1 MDTLKWKIMES
12 IRELGGFLPIST
24 KTKAET
30 IQKTFGVRKKDFMA
44 AVSSLEEEGHIE
56 TTPGGIQTKV
66 ETTPGGRMF
75 RQIRRKRR

>member
-12 IRELGGFLPIST
+12 IRELGGFLPISP

-30 IQKTFGVRKKDFMA
+30 IQKTFGVRKKDFVA
-44 AVSSLEEEGHIE
+44 AVSSLEEEGQIE

-66 ETTPGGRMF
+66 ESTPGGRMF

>member
-24 KTKAET
+24 QTKAET
-30 IQKTFGVRKKDFMA
+30 IQKTFGVKKKEFIA
-44 AVSSLEEEGHIE
+44 AISSLVEEGQIE
-56 TTPGGIQTKV
+56 TTPGGIQSKV
-66 ETTPGGRMF
+66 ASTPGGRMF